1 MAGKIIYVA
10 GRDGCGTNVVACKN
24 CSNRKV
30 YDQQLLSHYTV
41 EQTGNENKDNHQPKH
56 SLLINSPPHSQP
68 ITGEIS
74 KGMNHCFIP
83 FLGGGTGERRSNFSQ
98 QDKLFSNFRLC
109 RSFFFCLF
117 VFFFFFLVFACR
129 NSIDLLNN
137 PLLKNIAII
146 WTIPKQDCHG
156 LRKCVTETFH
166 CFSRDPSGLSTW
178 S

>member
-1 MAGKIIYVA
+1 MAGKIIYIA

-83 FLGGGTGERRSNFSQ
+83 FLGGGDGGEEEQFFSA
-98 QDKLFSNFRLC
+98 R
-109 RSFFFCLF
+109 
-117 VFFFFFLVFACR
+117 
-129 NSIDLLNN
+129 
-137 PLLKNIAII
+137 
-146 WTIPKQDCHG
+146 
-156 LRKCVTETFH
+156 
-166 CFSRDPSGLSTW
+166 
-178 S
+178 

>member
-1 MAGKIIYVA
+1 MAGKIIYIA
-10 GRDGCGTNVVACKN
+10 GRDGCRTNVVACKN

-83 FLGGGTGERRSNFSQ
+83 FLGGGDGGEEEQFFSA
-98 QDKLFSNFRLC
+98 R
-109 RSFFFCLF
+109 
-117 VFFFFFLVFACR
+117 
-129 NSIDLLNN
+129 
-137 PLLKNIAII
+137 
-146 WTIPKQDCHG
+146 
-156 LRKCVTETFH
+156 
-166 CFSRDPSGLSTW
+166 
-178 S
+178 